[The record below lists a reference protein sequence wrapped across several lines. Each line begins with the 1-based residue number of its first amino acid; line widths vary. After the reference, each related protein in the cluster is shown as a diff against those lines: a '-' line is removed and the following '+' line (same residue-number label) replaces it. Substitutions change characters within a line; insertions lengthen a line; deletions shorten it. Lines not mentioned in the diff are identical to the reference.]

1 MGSGG
6 KVVKVVVAIS
16 YGKGAIVC
24 HQYHKLDRAYFAEF
38 VQDILRTCSEQQTK
52 MGHDCF
58 YRTTVLFKIVCQH
71 ATHYVLKKQSS

>member
-1 MGSGG
+1 MCLTAVFGARSARDLYAATKSGKVGSGG

-38 VQDILRTCSEQQTK
+38 VQDNFENMFRTANKNGS
-52 MGHDCF
+52 
-58 YRTTVLFKIVCQH
+58 
-71 ATHYVLKKQSS
+71 